1 VNLHGGEDLNLRPT
15 YVLWQRVV
23 ISNVMAKHALLQS
36 TVYTEDGNS
45 NFLRNFG
52 NYLVTTKCSNLE
64 DRQSKAESF
73 LF

>member
-23 ISNVMAKHALLQS
+23 IGNVTAKRAVLQS
-36 TVYTEDGNS
+36 IVYTEDGSS

-52 NYLVTTKCSNLE
+52 NYLATTKCSNLE
-64 DRQSKAESF
+64 DRQSKPESF